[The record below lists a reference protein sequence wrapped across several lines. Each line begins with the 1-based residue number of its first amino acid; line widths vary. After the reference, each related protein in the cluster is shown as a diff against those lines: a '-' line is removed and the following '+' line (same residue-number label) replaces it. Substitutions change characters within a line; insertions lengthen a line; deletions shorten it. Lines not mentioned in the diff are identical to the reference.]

1 MGVGQGKH
9 NQPITPVMEY
19 ALDQRF
25 FVRFSIILAAVIIF
39 GFAQF
44 SMRGMVDFPAVPI
57 WVHLHAILML
67 GWLGLIVAQNL
78 LIQRGNISLHRTIG
92 WLGGGL
98 AMLLCIS
105 GFHTGYMAIQLQ
117 RFPPF
122 FSNSYFLALVFV
134 ELLVFAAMVVWA
146 ILLRRQTQWHR
157 RIMMGATIIVLE
169 PAFGRLLPMPL
180 LGDWG
185 EWLILLCQL
194 GFVAVLA
201 RHDRKVI
208 GYIHPATLASGAVV
222 TAIHVVVTGLSLFP
236 PFQRIAESIA
246 GVG

>member
-1 MGVGQGKH
+1 M
-9 NQPITPVMEY
+9 NRAMEY

-44 SMRGMVDFPAVPI
+44 SMRGMVNFQAVPR
-57 WVHLHAILML
+57 WVHLHGILML
-67 GWLGLIVAQNL
+67 GWLGLIVAQNI
-78 LIQRGNISLHRTIG
+78 LIQRGKTALHRKIG

-98 AMLLCIS
+98 ALIICVTGLY
-105 GFHTGYMAIQLQ
+105 TGYMAVQLQ

-122 FSNSYFLALVFV
+122 FNGSYFLALVLV
-134 ELLVFAAMVVWA
+134 EMLVFAAMVVWA
-146 ILLRRQTQWHR
+146 IMLRRQTQWHR
-157 RIMMGATIIVLE
+157 RIMIGATLIALE

-194 GFVAVLA
+194 VFVVVLA
-201 RHDRKVI
+201 RHDQKII
-208 GYIHPATLASGAVV
+208 GHIHPATLATGAIVTAAHVV
-222 TAIHVVVTGLSLFP
+222 TTGLSLFP
-236 PFQRIAESIA
+236 PFQRIAESIGGA
-246 GVG
+246 G